1 MLPFKTGI
9 MIFVCQHTRM
19 LRAYQH
25 HGVGH
30 TRQDNHLHSLYRY
43 QDADFYIWKKN
54 PKKSL

>member
-43 QDADFYIWKKN
+43 QDADFYI
-54 PKKSL
+54 